1 MADSYKEYVRKQILE
16 ERQKERLYEIKELGI
31 KLGTLYEELFRLKV
45 TISAFEKKR
54 EALKEEYKKNHPQL
68 YKGWD
73 VT

>member
-1 MADSYKEYVRKQILE
+1 MADSYQEYMRKQILE

-68 YKGWD
+68 YQGWD